1 MYKTRLSTFCD
12 KVLEMGWLLA
22 VIVTPLFFNVYSSR
36 VFEPDK
42 LTTLRTLALVMA
54 VVWLV
59 KFIEERSHGRRD
71 VGFSW
76 QTPLVAPTLFTVAVY
91 LVSTVLSVNPWVSF
105 FGSYQ
110 RLQGTYTTLAYIVL
124 FFVILQGLRTRAQ
137 VERLLTVII
146 LNSLPIAL
154 YGLVQRNKL
163 DPLPWGGDVTRRV
176 ASNMGNAIF
185 VAAYMIMAAPPT
197 LSRVVDA
204 FRSILTDEETGAA
217 DMLRAA
223 VYIFTF
229 LVQLIAIWYTQSRGP
244 LMGLLAGLGIWL
256 MLGFLALRRVL
267 SRRLWRGIWIGALS
281 MVVLVA
287 LSFFLI
293 NPGGP
298 LHEWA
303 LETPLRRVGRVLEY
317 ESGTGMVRNLIWQGS
332 LDLILPR
339 GEVWYPPTEAR
350 PQGHTDPFD
359 ALRPLVGHGP
369 ESMYVAYNS
378 YYPPLLGH
386 YESRTASPDRSHNET
401 LDAWVTKGVLG
412 FVAYAWL
419 FGAVFTHGL
428 RWLGFLP
435 DDWRRKLFFGLMAG
449 GALVA
454 TAIVIPTIG
463 PHFFGLAMPVG
474 MVGGIFL
481 YLVVWGFSEWESK
494 EDVELHPRFVL
505 LMGLVSAMVA
515 HFIEINFGIAI
526 AATRTTFFCYA
537 GLLVVLGLGLISDRE
552 EEDEKAYRGGKRR
565 RGERTMPAWLRPTLV
580 TAVIGGFI
588 IGTLSFDFVTNAER
602 LTDAGKIVWRSL
614 TVLPAQGSRT
624 SYGAMM
630 IFAFTW
636 VMSAVL
642 FIAQMAKR
650 GVFEEREGDWPVAAS
665 LYALISLSLGFGFAL
680 VLAGRH
686 ASVVRVRPDTVEGVL
701 RVAHQVAG
709 VLTLY
714 YQYILFTLLLG
725 GGALLIGTT
734 GGLKPVRG
742 MSVIALLVLGLLA
755 GAAAVVSNLHPIHAD
770 IIYKQANPYERQGQ
784 WPVAIRHYQR
794 AIDLAP
800 REDFYYLYLG
810 RAYLEYAKTL
820 QDPQQRRTILGKT
833 EETLKQAREINPLNT
848 DHSANLARMYRT
860 WAQLTQ
866 DGATRQ
872 EMVRRSSENYE
883 IATTLSPQ
891 NAILW
896 NEWGMLYLSVGQFEK
911 AQEKIEY
918 SLGMDPGFEQ
928 TWTIQADL
936 YANQD
941 MITDALDAYQTALEV
956 DPKQADVWLRIGDIQ
971 RQREELEP
979 AVEAYEEA
987 LELRPRHVQAWRV
1000 LGSLYAQTGQ
1010 VQQGIEALQRAL
1022 ELAPNGN
1029 DAWDTHR
1036 MLAIL
1041 YSQLGQQDTALTHA
1055 EQALQMAPE
1064 QQQGSVEQL
1073 LAQLQGGG
1081 GDGQ

>member
-1 MYKTRLSTFCD
+1 MYSTKLSKFCD
-12 KVLEMGWLLA
+12 KVLEMGWLLG
-22 VIVTPLFFNVYSSR
+22 VIITPLFFNVYSSR

-42 LTTLRTLALVMA
+42 LTTLRSLALIMA
-54 VVWLV
+54 VVWVV
-59 KFIEERSHGRRD
+59 KIIEERAHGRRD

-76 QTPLVAPTLFTVAVY
+76 QTPLVKPTLFTVAIY

-124 FFVILQGLRTRAQ
+124 FLVILQGLRTRAQ
-137 VERLLTVII
+137 VERLVTVVI

-204 FRSILTDEETGAA
+204 FRSILTDDETGLA

-244 LMGLLAGLGIWL
+244 LMGLLAGLGIWIV
-256 MLGFLALRRVL
+256 LGFLALRRVL
-267 SRRLWRGIWIGALS
+267 RRGLWRGIWIGALTT
-281 MVVLVA
+281 VVLIAVG
-287 LSFFLI
+287 FFLI

-303 LETPLRRVGRVLEY
+303 LETPLNRVARVLEY

-332 LDLILPR
+332 LDLIAPS
-339 GEVWYPPTEAR
+339 GEIWYPPTESR

-359 ALRPLVGHGP
+359 VLRPLVGHGP

-401 LDAWVTKGVLG
+401 WDAWVTKGFLG
-412 FVAYAWL
+412 FVAYVWL
-419 FGAVFTHGL
+419 FGAVFYWGL

-435 DDWRRKLFFGLMAG
+435 DDWRQKLFFGLLAG
-449 GALVA
+449 GAVVA
-454 TAIVIPTIG
+454 TAVIVPTIG
-463 PHFFGLAMPVG
+463 PHFFGLAIPVG
-474 MVGGIFL
+474 MVGGLFL
-481 YLVVWGFSEWESK
+481 YLVAWGFSEWESK
-494 EDVELHPRFVL
+494 EDVALHPRFVL
-505 LMGLVSAMVA
+505 LMGLLATMVA

-526 AATRTTFFCYA
+526 AATRTTFWCFA
-537 GLLVVLGLGLISDRE
+537 GLMVVVGLNLIE
-552 EEDEKAYRGGKRR
+552 EEEGEELASARGRR
-565 RGERTMPAWLRPTLV
+565 KRGERTLPAWLKPTLV
-580 TAVIGGFI
+580 TAVVGGFI
-588 IGTLSFDFVTNAER
+588 IGTLSFDFITNAER
-602 LTDAGKIVWRSL
+602 LTNAGEIVWRSL

-624 SYGAMM
+624 SYGALM

-636 VMSAVL
+636 IMSSVV

-650 GVFEEREGDWPVAAS
+650 GVFEERRDDWALAVAVYW
-665 LYALISLSLGFGFAL
+665 LVSLGIGLSFAL
-680 VLAGRH
+680 LMAGRH
-686 ASVVRVRPDTVEGVL
+686 AAVVRARPETVDGVI
-701 RVAHQVAG
+701 RVAGQVAG

-714 YQYILFTLLLG
+714 YQFILFTLLLG
-725 GGALLIGTT
+725 GGVLLIGT
-734 GGLKPVRG
+734 GPASNPVGG
-742 MSVIALLVLGLLA
+742 MSVLVLVILGLLA
-755 GAAAVVSNLHPIHAD
+755 GAAAVLTNLHPIQAD
-770 IIYKQANPYERQGQ
+770 VIYKQANPYERQDQ
-784 WPVAIRHYQR
+784 WPVAIRHYQK
-794 AIDLAP
+794 AIDMAP

-810 RAYLEYAKTL
+810 RAYLEYAKTI
-820 QDPQQRRTILGKT
+820 QDPAQRRTMMGRT
-833 EETLKQAREINPLNT
+833 EETLREARDINPLNT

-860 WAQLTQ
+860 WMQIAQ
-866 DGATRQ
+866 DGERRQ
-872 EMVRRSSENYE
+872 ELLELSSENYD

-896 NEWGMLYLSVGQFEK
+896 NEWGMLYLSAGQFEA
-911 AQEKIEY
+911 AQEKIAH
-918 SLGMDPGFEQ
+918 SLEIDPDFEQ
-928 TWTIQADL
+928 TWTIQADV

-941 MITDALDAYQTALEV
+941 MITDALDAYERALTL
-956 DPKQADVWLRIGDIQ
+956 DPKQVDVWLRVGDIR
-971 RQREELEP
+971 RQRDEP
-979 AVEAYEEA
+979 AHAIKAYQEAV
-987 LELRPRHVQAWRV
+987 ELRPRHVQAWRV
-1000 LGSLYAQTGQ
+1000 LGTLYAQAGQ
-1010 VQQGIEALQRAL
+1010 HQDAIEALQQAL
-1022 ELAPNGN
+1022 QVSPNGG
-1029 DAWDTHR
+1029 DVWDTHR

-1041 YSQLGQQDTALTHA
+1041 YNQVGEQEAALAHA
-1055 EQALQMAPE
+1055 QQALDLAPE
-1064 QQQGSVEQL
+1064 QQQGNIEQL
-1073 LAQLQGGG
+1073 LAQLTGS
-1081 GDGQ
+1081 

>member
-1 MYKTRLSTFCD
+1 MYETRLSELCD

-22 VIVTPLFFNVYSSR
+22 VIITPLFFNVYSSR

-59 KFIEERSHGRRD
+59 KIIEERAHGRRD

-76 QTPLVAPTLFTVAVY
+76 QTPLVMPTVFAVAVY

-124 FFVILQGLRTRAQ
+124 FLVILQGLRRRAQ
-137 VERLLTVII
+137 VERLLTVVI

-229 LVQLIAIWYTQSRGP
+229 LVQLIAIWYTKSRGP
-244 LMGLLAGLGIWL
+244 LMGLLAGLGIW
-256 MLGFLALRRVL
+256 MILGFLALRRAL
-267 SRRLWRGIWIGALS
+267 SRRWWRGIWIGALAT
-281 MVVLVA
+281 VLLVA
-287 LSFFLI
+287 VFFFLI

-303 LETPLRRVGRVLEY
+303 VDTPLNRVSRVLQY
-317 ESGTGMVRNLIWQGS
+317 ERGTGMVRNLIWQGS

-339 GEVWYPPTEAR
+339 GEIWYPPTETH

-369 ESMYVAYNS
+369 ESMYVAYNA

-401 LDAWVTKGVLG
+401 MDAWVTKGLLG
-412 FVAYAWL
+412 FVAYVWL

-435 DDWRRKLFFGLMAG
+435 DDWRRKLFFALVAG
-449 GALVA
+449 GAVVA
-454 TAIVIPTIG
+454 TAIVVPTIG
-463 PHFFGLAMPVG
+463 PHFFGLAIPVG

-481 YLVVWGFSEWESK
+481 YLVVWGFSEWKSM

-505 LMGLVSAMVA
+505 LMGLLSAVVA

-526 AATRTTFFCYA
+526 AATRTTFWCYA
-537 GLLVVLGLGLISDRE
+537 GLLVVLGLNLIEDS
-552 EEDEKAYRGGKRR
+552 EEDEKAYYRSGRD
-565 RGERTMPAWLRPTLV
+565 ERALPAWLRPTLV
-580 TAVIGGFI
+580 TAIVGGFI

-602 LTDAGKIVWRSL
+602 LTRPAQIVWRSL
-614 TVLPAQGSRT
+614 TVLPAQGSRS
-624 SYGAMM
+624 SYGALM

-636 VMSAVL
+636 VMSTVL

-650 GVFEEREGDWPVAAS
+650 GAFEEREGDWLVATP
-665 LYALISLSLGFGFAL
+665 LYMLISLTIGLGFSL

-686 ASVVRVRPDTVEGVL
+686 AAVVGSRPQDIAGVL
-701 RVAHQVAG
+701 DLARRVAG
-709 VLTLY
+709 TLTLY
-714 YQYILFTLLLG
+714 YWFIVFALVLG
-725 GGALLIGTT
+725 GAVLLIGTR
-734 GGLKPVRG
+734 GRPKPVG
-742 MSVIALLVLGLLA
+742 QLSVIALLVLLLLV
-755 GAAAVVSNLHPIHAD
+755 GAVSVMTNLHPIQAD
-770 IIYKQANPYERQGQ
+770 IIYKQANPYERQDQ
-784 WPVAIRHYQR
+784 WPVAIKHYQR
-794 AIDLAP
+794 AINLAP

-820 QDPQQRRTILGKT
+820 QDPMQRRTILQQT
-833 EETLKQAREINPLNT
+833 EETLKEARDINPLNT

-860 WAQLTQ
+860 WAELAT
-866 DGATRQ
+866 DAETRQ
-872 EMVRRSSENYE
+872 EMIRRSSENYE

-896 NEWGMLYLSVGQFEK
+896 NEWGMLYLSTAQFEK
-911 AQEKIEY
+911 AQEKISH
-918 SLGMDPGFEQ
+918 SLEMDPGFDQ

-936 YANQD
+936 FASQD
-941 MITDALDAYQTALEV
+941 MITDALEAYQTALEIEPEQV
-956 DPKQADVWLRIGDIQ
+956 DVWMRVADIQ
-971 RQREELEP
+971 RQRNRIEKAAEAYKR
-979 AVEAYEEA
+979 AVEIRPKYLQGWRYLGSMYAQLGRNQQSIEA
-987 LELRPRHVQAWRV
+987 LEH
-1000 LGSLYAQTGQ
+1000 
-1010 VQQGIEALQRAL
+1010 AL
-1022 ELAPNGN
+1022 ELAPQAN
-1029 DAWDTHR
+1029 DVWDTHR
-1036 MLAIL
+1036 MLAIV
-1041 YSQLGQQDTALTHA
+1041 YSQAGQPDAALSHA
-1055 EQALQMAPE
+1055 QQALQTAPQE
-1064 QQQGSVEQL
+1064 QRAQLEQL
-1073 LAQLQGGG
+1073 VAQLSES
-1081 GDGQ
+1081 

>member
-1 MYKTRLSTFCD
+1 MYETRLSKFCD

-22 VIVTPLFFNVYSSR
+22 VIITPLFFNVYSSR

-59 KFIEERSHGRRD
+59 KIIEERANGRRD
-71 VGFSW
+71 LGFSW
-76 QTPLVAPTLFTVAVY
+76 QTPLVAPTLFLVVVY

-110 RLQGTYTTLAYIVL
+110 RLQGTYTTFAYIVVFL
-124 FFVILQGLRTRAQ
+124 VILQGVRTRAQ

-204 FRSILTDEETGAA
+204 FRSILTDEETGMA

-223 VYIFTF
+223 VYIFIF

-244 LMGLLAGLGIWL
+244 LMGLLAGLGIWIV
-256 MLGFLALRRVL
+256 LGFLALRRVL
-267 SRRLWRGIWIGALS
+267 SRRWWRGIWVGALAT
-281 MVVLVA
+281 VLIVA
-287 LSFFLI
+287 VSFFLI

-303 LETPLRRVGRVLEY
+303 RETPLNRVARVLEY

-332 LDLILPR
+332 LDLILPQ
-339 GEVWYPPTEAR
+339 GEVWYPPTETH
-350 PQGHTDPFD
+350 PQGHSDPFD
-359 ALRPLVGHGP
+359 VLRPLVGHGP

-401 LDAWVTKGVLG
+401 MDAWVTKGLLG
-412 FVAYAWL
+412 FVAYLWL
-419 FGAVFTHGL
+419 FGGIFTYGL

-435 DDWRRKLFFGLMAG
+435 DDWRRKLFFALVAG
-449 GALVA
+449 GAVVA
-454 TAIVIPTIG
+454 TAVVIPTIG
-463 PHFFGLAMPVG
+463 AHFFGLAIPVG
-474 MVGGIFL
+474 MVGGMFL

-505 LMGLVSAMVA
+505 LMGLLSAVVA

-537 GLLVVLGLGLISDRE
+537 GLLVVIGLNLIQERE
-552 EEDEKAYRGGKRR
+552 EEDERARHRKGR
-565 RGERTMPAWLRPTLV
+565 RGDARTLPAWLRPTLLASV
-580 TAVIGGFI
+580 VGGFI

-602 LTDAGKIVWRSL
+602 LTRPAEIVWRAL

-624 SYGAMM
+624 SYGALM

-636 VMSAVL
+636 VMSTVL

-650 GVFEEREGDWPVAAS
+650 GAFEDREGDWGVATS
-665 LYALISLSLGFGFAL
+665 IYALISLSLGFGFAL
-680 VLAGRH
+680 VMAGRH
-686 ASVVRVRPDTVEGVL
+686 ASVVRAQPQTMEGVL
-701 RVAHQVAG
+701 SVAARVAGTV
-709 VLTLY
+709 TLY
-714 YQYILFTLLLG
+714 NQFILFTLLLG
-725 GGALLIGTT
+725 GGILLIGTG
-734 GGLKPVRG
+734 GGLKPVGG
-742 MSVIALLVLGLLA
+742 MSVVALLVLALLA
-755 GAAAVVSNLHPIHAD
+755 GAAAVVTNLHPIQAD
-770 IIYKQANPYERQGQ
+770 VIYKQANPYERQGQ
-784 WPVAIRHYQR
+784 WTVAIRHYQR

-820 QDPQQRRTILGKT
+820 EDPAQRRTVLGKT
-833 EETLKQAREINPLNT
+833 EETLQEARDINPLNT
-848 DHSANLARMYRT
+848 DHSANLARLYRT

-866 DGATRQ
+866 DGETRQ
-872 EMVRRSSENYE
+872 EMIQRSAENYE

-896 NEWGMLYLSVGQFEK
+896 NEWGLLYLSAGQFEK
-911 AQEKIEY
+911 AQEKISY
-918 SLGMDPGFEQ
+918 SLEMDPGFEQ
-928 TWTIQADL
+928 TWTIQADV

-941 MITDALDAYQTALEV
+941 MITDALEAYHRALEV
-956 DPKQADVWLRIGDIQ
+956 DPKQADVWLRVGELH
-971 RQREELEP
+971 RQREDWEE
-979 AVEAYEEA
+979 AAQAYEEA
-987 LELRPRHVQAWRV
+987 LELRPTYVQAWRV
-1000 LGSLYAQTGQ
+1000 LGSIEAQRGQ
-1010 VQQGIEALQRAL
+1010 VDEGIEALQRAL
-1022 ELAPNGN
+1022 ELAPEGG

-1036 MLAIL
+1036 ILAIL
-1041 YSQLGQQDTALTHA
+1041 YNQLGQGDQALAHA
-1055 EQALQMAPE
+1055 EQALEKAPE
-1064 QQQGSVEQL
+1064 NQQGNLEQL

-1081 GDGQ
+1081 EQ

>member
-1 MYKTRLSTFCD
+1 VTYETRLSKFCD
-12 KVLEMGWLLA
+12 KVLEMGWLLS

-42 LTTLRTLALVMA
+42 LTTLRTIALVMS

-59 KFIEERSHGRRD
+59 KLIEERAHGRRSI
-71 VGFSW
+71 GFSW
-76 QTPLVAPTLFTVAVY
+76 QVPLVKPTLFTVAVY

-110 RLQGTYTTLAYIVL
+110 RLQGTYTTLAYVVL
-124 FFVILQGLRTRAQ
+124 FLVILQGLRTRAQ
-137 VERLLTVII
+137 VERLLTVVI

-154 YGLVQRNKL
+154 YGLVQRNRL

-204 FRSILTDEETGAA
+204 FRSILTDDETGAA

-244 LMGLLAGLGIWL
+244 LMGLLAGLAVWV

-267 SRRLWRGIWIGALS
+267 SRRWWRGIWIGALAA
-281 MVVLVA
+281 VVVVA
-287 LSFFLI
+287 AVFFLI

-303 LETPLRRVGRVLEY
+303 LETPLNRVSRVLEY
-317 ESGTGMVRNLIWQGS
+317 ESGTGMVRNLIWQGA
-332 LDLILPR
+332 LDMVLPR
-339 GEVWYPPTEAR
+339 GEVWYPPTEAH
-350 PQGHTDPFD
+350 PQGHTDPLD
-359 ALRPLVGHGP
+359 GLRPLVGHGP

-401 LDAWVTKGVLG
+401 MDSWVTKGALG
-412 FVAYAWL
+412 FVAYVWL
-419 FGAVFTHGL
+419 FGALFTYGL

-435 DDWRRKLFFGLMAG
+435 DDWRRKLFFALVGG
-449 GALVA
+449 GAIVA
-454 TAIVIPTIG
+454 SAIVIPTIG
-463 PHFFGLAMPVG
+463 PHFLGLAIPVG

-481 YLVVWGFSEWESK
+481 YLVAWGFSEWGSM
-494 EDVELHPRFVL
+494 EDVDLHPRFVL
-505 LMGLVSAMVA
+505 LMGLFSAMVA
-515 HFIEINFGIAI
+515 HFVEINFGIAI
-526 AATRTTFFCYA
+526 AATRTTFWCYA
-537 GLLVVLGLGLISDRE
+537 GLLVITGLNLIEERE
-552 EEDEKAYRGGKRR
+552 EVENKDHRR
-565 RGERTMPAWLRPTLV
+565 NRGERMLPLWLRPTLV
-580 TAVIGGFI
+580 TAILGGFI
-588 IGTLSFDFVTNAER
+588 VGALSFDFVTNAER
-602 LTDAGKIVWRSL
+602 LTQPGAIVWRAL
-614 TVLPAQGSRT
+614 TVLPAQANRT
-624 SYGAMM
+624 SYGALM

-636 VMSAVL
+636 VMSTVL

-650 GVFEEREGDWPVAAS
+650 GVFRERKDDWLLAVA
-665 LYALISLSLGFGFAL
+665 LYMLISLTIGLGFAL

-686 ASVVRVRPDTVEGVL
+686 ASVVRDRPETVEGVL
-701 RVAHQVAG
+701 RVAQRVAG
-709 VLTLY
+709 TVTLY
-714 YQYILFTLLLG
+714 YQFIVFTLLVG
-725 GGALLIGTT
+725 GGVLLIGT
-734 GGLKPVRG
+734 GEALEPVGG
-742 MSVIALLVLGLLA
+742 MSVIALLVLSLLG
-755 GAAAVVSNLHPIHAD
+755 GAAAVVTNLHPIQAD

-820 QDPQQRRTILGKT
+820 QDPGQRRTILQET

-860 WAQLTQ
+860 WAQLAQ
-866 DGATRQ
+866 DGETRQ
-872 EMVRRSSENYE
+872 EMIQRASENYE
-883 IATTLSPQ
+883 IATRLSPQ

-896 NEWGMLYLSVGQFEK
+896 NEWGMLYLSVGRFEE
-911 AQEKIEY
+911 AQEKIAR
-918 SLGMDPGFEQ
+918 SLEVDPGFEQ

-936 YANQD
+936 YANRD
-941 MITDALDAYQTALEV
+941 MITDALEAYETALEI
-956 DPKQADVWLRIGDIQ
+956 DPKLTDVWLRVGDIR
-971 RQREELEP
+971 RQRGELME
-979 AVEAYEEA
+979 ATEAYEKA
-987 LELRPRHVQAWRV
+987 LELSPRHVQAWRV
-1000 LGSLYAQTGQ
+1000 LGSLYAQTDRP
-1010 VQQGIEALQRAL
+1010 QQGIEALQRAL
-1022 ELAPNGN
+1022 ELAPDGE

-1036 MLAIL
+1036 ILAIL
-1041 YSQLGQQDTALTHA
+1041 YSQLGQRDAALTHA
-1055 EQALQMAPE
+1055 EQALQTAPE
-1064 QQQGSVEQL
+1064 NQQGNLEQL
-1073 LAQLQGGG
+1073 VAQLKGS
-1081 GDGQ
+1081 

>member
-1 MYKTRLSTFCD
+1 MHKTKLSEFCD

-22 VIVTPLFFNVYSSR
+22 VIITPLFFNVYSSR

-42 LTTLRTLALVMA
+42 LTTLRTLALVMGA
-54 VVWLV
+54 VWLV
-59 KFIEERSHGRRD
+59 KIIEERANGRRD
-71 VGFSW
+71 IGFSW
-76 QTPLVAPTLFTVAVY
+76 QTPLVTPTLFTVAVY

-124 FFVILQGLRTRAQ
+124 FLVILQGLRTRAQ

-244 LMGLLAGLGIWL
+244 LMGLLAGLGIWIV
-256 MLGFLALRRVL
+256 LGFLALRRVL
-267 SRRLWRGIWIGALS
+267 SRRWWRGIWIGALAT
-281 MVVLVA
+281 VLVVVVF
-287 LSFFLI
+287 FFLI

-303 LETPLRRVGRVLEY
+303 LDTPVNRIARVLQY

-339 GEVWYPPTEAR
+339 GEIWYPPTETH

-401 LDAWVTKGVLG
+401 MDAWVTKGLLG
-412 FVAYAWL
+412 FVAYIWL
-419 FGAVFTHGL
+419 FGAIFTHGL

-435 DDWRRKLFFGLMAG
+435 DDWRRKLFFALVAG
-449 GALVA
+449 GAVVA
-454 TAIVIPTIG
+454 SAIVIPTIG
-463 PHFFGLAMPVG
+463 PHFLGLAIPVG

-481 YLVVWGFSEWESK
+481 YLVAWGFSEWQST

-505 LMGLVSAMVA
+505 LMGLLSAVVA
-515 HFIEINFGIAI
+515 YFIEINFGIAI

-537 GLLVVLGLGLISDRE
+537 GLLVVIGLNLIQDRE
-552 EEDEKAYRGGKRR
+552 EEDERVHHRGRR
-565 RGERTMPAWLRPTLV
+565 RKDERTLPAWLRPTLV
-580 TAVIGGFI
+580 TAIVGGFI

-602 LTDAGKIVWRSL
+602 LTQATQIVWHSL
-614 TVLPAQGSRT
+614 TVLPAQGART
-624 SYGAMM
+624 SYGALM

-636 VMSAVL
+636 VMSTVL

-650 GVFEEREGDWPVAAS
+650 GAFEEQEGDWLLAAS
-665 LYALISLSLGFGFAL
+665 LYMLVSLTVGFGFAL
-680 VLAGRH
+680 VIAGRH
-686 ASVVRVRPDTVEGVL
+686 AAVVSARPQTIEGVL
-701 RVAHQVAG
+701 EVAGRVAGTV
-709 VLTLY
+709 TLY
-714 YQYILFTLLLG
+714 YWFIVFALVA
-725 GGALLIGTT
+725 GGAVLLIGERRR
-734 GGLKPVRG
+734 LKPVG
-742 MSVIALLVLGLLA
+742 QLSVIALIVLLLLA
-755 GAAAVVSNLHPIHAD
+755 GAASVVTNLHPIQAD
-770 IIYKQANPYERQGQ
+770 IIYKQANPYERQDQ
-784 WPVAIRHYQR
+784 WPVAIRHYKK
-794 AIDLAP
+794 AIELAP

-820 QDPQQRRTILGKT
+820 QDPAQRRTILQET
-833 EETLKQAREINPLNT
+833 EETLQEARDINPLNT

-860 WAQLTQ
+860 WAELAP
-866 DGATRQ
+866 DAETRQ
-872 EMVRRSSENYE
+872 DMIRRSSENYE

-896 NEWGMLYLSVGQFEK
+896 NEWGMLYLSTGQFEK
-911 AQEKIEY
+911 AQEKIGY
-918 SLGMDPGFEQ
+918 SREMDPGFAQ

-941 MITDALDAYQTALEV
+941 MITDALEAYQTSLEI
-956 DPKQADVWLRIGDIQ
+956 DPKQVDVWLRVGDIE
-971 RQREELEP
+971 RQQNDLEK

-987 LELRPRHVQAWRV
+987 VELRPNHVQAWRL
-1000 LGSLYAQTGQ
+1000 LGSMYAQSGRYEQ
-1010 VQQGIEALQRAL
+1010 SIAAFERAL
-1022 ELAPNGN
+1022 ELAPQA
-1029 DAWDTHR
+1029 DDIWDTHR
-1036 MLAIL
+1036 MLAIVH
-1041 YSQLGQQDTALTHA
+1041 SQAGHA
-1055 EQALQMAPE
+1055 EEALSHAQQALQAAPE
-1064 QQQGSVEQL
+1064 EQRAQL
-1073 LAQLQGGG
+1073 EELVAQLQGS
-1081 GDGQ
+1081 

>member
-22 VIVTPLFFNVYSSR
+22 VIITPLFFNVYSSR

-137 VERLLTVII
+137 VERLLTVVI

-256 MLGFLALRRVL
+256 TLGFLALRRVL

-281 MVVLVA
+281 TIVLVA
-287 LSFFLI
+287 ISFFLI

-303 LETPLRRVGRVLEY
+303 LETPIKRVALVLEY

-339 GEVWYPPTEAR
+339 GEVWYPPTETH

-401 LDAWVTKGVLG
+401 LDAWVTRGFLG
-412 FVAYAWL
+412 FVAYLWL

-435 DDWRRKLFFGLMAG
+435 DDWRRKLFFALVAG

-463 PHFFGLAMPVG
+463 PHFFGLAIPIG

-481 YLVVWGFSEWESK
+481 YLVAWGFSEWESK

-505 LMGLVSAMVA
+505 LMGLLSAMVA

-537 GLLVVLGLGLISDRE
+537 GLLVVLGLDLVEHRE
-552 EEDEKAYRGGKRR
+552 EEEKAYRGSRRR
-565 RGERTMPAWLRPTLV
+565 RGERTLPAWLRPTLV
-580 TAVIGGFI
+580 ASVVGGFI

-602 LTDAGKIVWRSL
+602 LTDAGRIVWRSL
-614 TVLPAQGSRT
+614 TVLPAQGART
-624 SYGAMM
+624 SYGALM

-650 GVFEEREGDWPVAAS
+650 GVFEDREGDWPVATS

-686 ASVVRVRPDTVEGVL
+686 ASVVRARPETVEGVL
-701 RVAHQVAG
+701 RVARQVAG
-709 VLTLY
+709 TVTLY
-714 YQYILFTLLLG
+714 DQYIIVTLLLG
-725 GGALLIGTT
+725 GGVLLIGT
-734 GGLKPVRG
+734 GGALKPVRG
-742 MSVIALLVLGLLA
+742 LSLIALLVLALLA
-755 GAAAVVSNLHPIHAD
+755 GAAAVVSNLHPIQAD
-770 IIYKQANPYERQGQ
+770 IIYKQANPYERQDQ

-820 QDPQQRRTILGKT
+820 QDPQQRRTILGRT
-833 EETLKQAREINPLNT
+833 EETLRQAREINPLNT

-860 WAQLTQ
+860 WAELAT
-866 DGATRQ
+866 DAETRQ
-872 EMVRRSSENYE
+872 EMIQRSSRNYE

-896 NEWGMLYLSVGQFEK
+896 NEWGMLYLSTGQFEK
-911 AQEKIEY
+911 AQEKVGY
-918 SLGMDPGFEQ
+918 SLEMDPGFEQ

-941 MITDALDAYQTALEV
+941 MITDALEAYQTSLEI
-956 DPKQADVWLRIGDIQ
+956 DQKQVDVWLRVGDIH
-971 RQREELEP
+971 RQREAWEE
-979 AVEAYEEA
+979 AIEAYETA
-987 LELRPRHVQAWRV
+987 LDLRPGYTQAWRV
-1000 LGSLYAQTGQ
+1000 LGSMYAQTGRAEQ
-1010 VQQGIEALQRAL
+1010 AVEALQRVL
-1022 ELAPNGN
+1022 ELAPGAK

-1036 MLAIL
+1036 VLAIL
-1041 YSQLGQQDTALTHA
+1041 YNQMGQTDTALAHA
-1055 EQALQMAPE
+1055 QQALEAAPE
-1064 QQQGSVEQL
+1064 EQKAQLEQL
-1073 LAQLQGGG
+1073 VAQLQGS
-1081 GDGQ
+1081 

>member
-1 MYKTRLSTFCD
+1 MYKTKLSTFCD

-22 VIVTPLFFNVYSSR
+22 VVVTPLFFNVYSSR

-54 VVWLV
+54 AVWLV
-59 KFIEERSHGRRD
+59 KIIEERAHGRRD

-76 QTPLVAPTLFTVAVY
+76 QTPLVTPTLFMVAVY

-124 FFVILQGLRTRAQ
+124 FLVILQGLRNRAQ

-229 LVQLIAIWYTQSRGP
+229 LVQLIAIWYTKSRGP
-244 LMGLLAGLGIWL
+244 LMGLLAGLGIW
-256 MLGFLALRRVL
+256 MILGFLALRRVL
-267 SRRLWRGIWIGALS
+267 SRRWWRGIWIGALTT
-281 MVVLVA
+281 VLVVVVF
-287 LSFFLI
+287 FFLI

-303 LETPLRRVGRVLEY
+303 LETPVSRVARVLQY

-339 GEVWYPPTEAR
+339 GEVWYPPTETH

-401 LDAWVTKGVLG
+401 MDAWVTKGLLG
-412 FVAYAWL
+412 FVAYVWL
-419 FGAVFTHGL
+419 FGAIFTHGL

-435 DDWRRKLFFGLMAG
+435 DDWRRKLFFALMAG
-449 GALVA
+449 GAVVA
-454 TAIVIPTIG
+454 SAIVIPTIG
-463 PHFFGLAMPVG
+463 PHFFGLALPVG

-505 LMGLVSAMVA
+505 LMGLLSAIVA

-526 AATRTTFFCYA
+526 AATRTTFFCYM
-537 GLLVVLGLGLISDRE
+537 GLLVVIGLNLIQDAE
-552 EEDEKAYRGGKRR
+552 QDDQKAYHGNKRR
-565 RGERTMPAWLRPTLV
+565 RDERVLPAWLRPTLV
-580 TAVIGGFI
+580 TAIVGGFI
-588 IGTLSFDFVTNAER
+588 IGTLSFDFITNAER
-602 LTDAGKIVWRSL
+602 LAQAAQIVWRSL
-614 TVLPAQGSRT
+614 TVLPAQGGRT
-624 SYGAMM
+624 SYGALM

-636 VMSAVL
+636 VMSTVL

-650 GVFEEREGDWPVAAS
+650 GAFDEKEGDWLVATS
-665 LYALISLSLGFGFAL
+665 LYAFISLTIGIGFAL
-680 VLAGRH
+680 VIAGRH
-686 ASVVRVRPDTVEGVL
+686 ASVVKARPQTVEGVL
-701 RVAHQVAG
+701 EVAGRVAG
-709 VLTLY
+709 VLNLY
-714 YQYILFTLLLG
+714 YGFILFALVA
-725 GGALLIGTT
+725 GGAVLLIGERRR
-734 GGLKPVRG
+734 LKPVG
-742 MSVIALLVLGLLA
+742 QLSAIALLVLLLLA
-755 GAAAVVSNLHPIHAD
+755 AAASVVTNLHPIQAD

-784 WPVAIRHYQR
+784 WPVAIRHYKK
-794 AIDLAP
+794 AIELAP

-810 RAYLEYAKTL
+810 RAYLEYAKSL
-820 QDPQQRRTILGKT
+820 QDPAQRRTILQET
-833 EETLKQAREINPLNT
+833 EETLQEARDINPLNT

-860 WAQLTQ
+860 WAELAT
-866 DGATRQ
+866 DAETRQ
-872 EMVRRSSENYE
+872 EMIRRSSENYE
-883 IATTLSPQ
+883 IATILSPQ

-896 NEWGMLYLSVGQFEK
+896 NEWGMLYLSTGQFEK
-911 AQEKIEY
+911 AQEKIDY
-918 SLGMDPGFEQ
+918 SLEMDPGFAQ

-941 MITDALDAYQTALEV
+941 MITDALQAYQASLEIDEEQV
-956 DPKQADVWLRIGDIQ
+956 DVWLRVGDIQ
-971 RQREELEP
+971 RQREQWDQAIES
-979 AVEAYEEA
+979 YQTA
-987 LELRPRHVQAWRV
+987 LDLKPGYVQAWRV
-1000 LGSLYAQTGQ
+1000 LGSMYAQTGQ
-1010 VQQGIEALQRAL
+1010 NNRAIDTLERAL
-1022 ELAPNGN
+1022 ELAPQAR

-1036 MLAIL
+1036 LLALL
-1041 YSQLGQQDTALTHA
+1041 YNQMGQNDAALSHA
-1055 EQALQMAPE
+1055 QQALDGAPE
-1064 QQQGSVEQL
+1064 DQRAQMEELV
-1073 LAQLQGGG
+1073 AQLQGS
-1081 GDGQ
+1081 